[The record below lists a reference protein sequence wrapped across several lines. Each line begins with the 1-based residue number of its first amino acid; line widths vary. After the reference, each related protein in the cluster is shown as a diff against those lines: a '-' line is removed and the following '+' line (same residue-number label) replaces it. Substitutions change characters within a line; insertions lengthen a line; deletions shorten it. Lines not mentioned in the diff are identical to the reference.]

1 MYCIH
6 CGAELAVGAGFC
18 PACGAEAGA
27 VTAALSEA
35 QSIPPPPPPGCAA
48 PLQGPPG
55 RTGVPGPS
63 PGSPGQPVNSLP
75 GQLSWSIRVPI
86 FRNRIILKQLG
97 LGIGI
102 PIGII
107 VIVIGLT
114 SGKSVYT
121 LYALGLIGA
130 LLFFTWLFIMVVYGG
145 KHDAAFHLDD
155 KGALFR
161 TQPKEAKKNRIVN
174 TLAVLLG
181 LLSGKPAVAG
191 AGMLAQSRQQV
202 FIRWK
207 RATRVKYVPRA
218 RTILLRAGWTENVG
232 IFCTPENYAVV
243 EQFVRA
249 KTKHLEGE
257 GK

>member
-1 MYCIH
+1 MHCKI
-6 CGAELAVGAGFC
+6 CGAELPGGSRFC
-18 PACGAEAGA
+18 PSCGAETGA
-27 VTAALSEA
+27 EPGQTGAPE
-35 QSIPPPPPPGCAA
+35 PPPGS
-48 PLQGPPG
+48 PG
-55 RTGVPGPS
+55 RTGKG
-63 PGSPGQPVNSLP
+63 LP
-75 GQLSWSIRVPI
+75 GQISWSIRVSI
-86 FRNRIILKQLG
+86 FRNPIILKQLG
-97 LGIGI
+97 LAIGI
-102 PIGII
+102 PSGII

-155 KGALFR
+155 KGASFR
-161 TQPKEAKKNRIVN
+161 TQPGEAKKNRIVN

-181 LLSGKPAVAG
+181 LLSGRPAAAG

-202 FIRWK
+202 FIHWK
-207 RATRVKYVPRA
+207 RAKRVKYVPRG
-218 RTILLRAGWTENVG
+218 RTILLRAGWMENMG
-232 IFCTPENYAVV
+232 IFCTSENYALV

-249 KTKHLEGE
+249 KTKHLDGE